1 MRKRS
6 HLIHFLDNNMEKK
19 KLATDLFIESVL
31 KPDHELREAAREQG
45 CLDELLQIRQDVLE
59 YIYRTRI

>member
-6 HLIHFLDNNMEKK
+6 HLIHFLDNYMEKD

-31 KPDHELREAAREQG
+31 KPDHELRQAARDQG

-59 YIYRTRI
+59 YIYRTRS